1 MRRSKRNTTYALSTN
16 NFSDTFGITA
26 GPPLHDPIA
35 VAAVLIGT
43 ESEIPF
49 FEWDAKHSQPPEHNE
64 RFEVTVITEGTFD
77 EAREGK
83 QTGRTLAKLLPPGEQ
98 GVRIPRGV
106 DTAKFWQVI
115 EECIER
121 ADAKNAAL
129 ASAN

>member
-1 MRRSKRNTTYALSTN
+1 MILVRLEVDNR
-16 NFSDTFGITA
+16 SDTFGITA

-43 ESEIPF
+43 ENEIPF

-77 EAREGK
+77 EAKAGK
-83 QTGRTLAKLLPPGEQ
+83 QTGRTLAKLLLLGEE

-121 ADAKNAAL
+121 ADAKNAEL
-129 ASAN
+129 KSAN